1 MGQYKTN
8 KDYSEWWIEES
19 YSSGDQEEK
28 KNRTGKAERVKLKFF
43 FFWHTDWKY
52 PGDSLCIKMWSF
64 YSIFPPTGSM

>member
-28 KNRTGKAERVKLKFF
+28 KNRTGKAERVNLKFLF
-43 FFWHTDWKY
+43 SGTLTENTRVTH
-52 PGDSLCIKMWSF
+52 CV
-64 YSIFPPTGSM
+64 